1 LGEDARAV
9 GMPWRTR
16 RRIRLHEEKETRWI
30 TMLRIFGI
38 NPGRLVILVL
48 LLTASL
54 ILVVRA
60 MVMS

>member
-1 LGEDARAV
+1 
-9 GMPWRTR
+9 MPWRTR